1 MASCV
6 GLETS
11 LRTWILERLMLSFF
25 IAQCFAA
32 LLGIWSVVLT
42 GPEPFHRSSFCAV
55 QMKVS
60 DFTQSLYKGR
70 WGPARSLS
78 HPPCSS
84 TLPSVRISLPHR
96 ASYSSSNVPTRPFT
110 LLGRPSPRWH
120 LYRLQIFVQ
129 GWLSQLDWTW
139 LLFKRANHLTLYSWP
154 LTDAEVRGA
163 NPLPVVKNPCMTFD
177 SPKTSLQS
185 LGIHGG
191 LFQDPHRYPNPR
203 CSSPLHKTR

>member
-1 MASCV
+1 MCGS
-6 GLETS
+6 GDKS
-11 LRTWILERLMLSFF
+11 LQTWILERLMLSFF
-25 IAQCFAA
+25 IAQCFVA

-42 GPEPFHRSSFCAV
+42 WPEPFHRSSSCAV
-55 QMKVS
+55 HMKVS

-70 WGPARSLS
+70 WGPARSLF
-78 HPPCSS
+78 P
-84 TLPSVRISLPHR
+84 TLPVHLLSSLFAFLLPHR
-96 ASYSSSNVPTRPFT
+96 ASYYSCNMPTRLFA

-120 LYRLQIFVQ
+120 LYLLQIFVQ
-129 GWLSQLDWTW
+129 GWLSQLDLTW

-154 LTDAEVRGA
+154 LNNAEVRGA

-203 CSSPLHKTR
+203 CSSPLHKTG